1 MKQFSLNACI
11 RLLRVSIIILILA
24 LISMF
29 LFSFTLHRV
38 SNDFLKELGIAP
50 NEAEQKITNSILGG
64 YLDTYGVK
72 NIKSIATGNRKKLV
86 ADLLVYTKQHVQ
98 SQAFVKQYK
107 AMKESRKPQPAKIQT
122 PDEMRRDMIEQYKK
136 SIAETEASLKKADA
150 SMKPVF
156 EKLLVDAG
164 KQLKEVQDPNNKM
177 IASYA
182 KNYPDMIKMI
192 DLQHQSKIEQW
203 EKEFPDN
210 HLLFVKERLEMFMKE
225 TKNIDFD
232 AALQV
237 KNGKKYFVNNEYER
251 KSSYWKM
258 AFRAGR
264 DVVLTAREYVSDWIS
279 TIN

>member
-237 KNGKKYFVNNEYER
+237 KNGKKYFVNYEYER
-251 KSSYWKM
+251 KSNYWKM

>member
-1 MKQFSLNACI
+1 MKKTLITLLASGLLSVAVQAQTLQEGINNLYAGRIKNA
-11 RLLRVSIIILILA
+11 
-24 LISMF
+24 
-29 LFSFTLHRV
+29 
-38 SNDFLKELGIAP
+38 
-50 NEAEQKITNSILGG
+50 IT
-64 YLDTYGVK
+64 
-72 NIKSIATGNRKKLV
+72 
-86 ADLLVYTKQHVQ
+86 
-98 SQAFVKQYK
+98 
-107 AMKESRKPQPAKIQT
+107 
-122 PDEMRRDMIEQYKK
+122 
-136 SIAETEASLKKADA
+136 
-150 SMKPVF
+150 VF

-264 DVVLTAREYVSDWIS
+264 DVVLTAREYVADWIS

>member
-251 KSSYWKM
+251 KSNYWKM

>member
-11 RLLRVSIIILILA
+11 RLLRVSIIILILT

-182 KNYPDMIKMI
+182 KNYPDMLKMI

-237 KNGKKYFVNNEYER
+237 KNGKKYFVNIEYER
-251 KSSYWKM
+251 KSNYWKM

>member
-182 KNYPDMIKMI
+182 KNYPDMLKMI

-237 KNGKKYFVNNEYER
+237 KNGKKYFVNIEYER
-251 KSSYWKM
+251 KSNYWKM

-264 DVVLTAREYVSDWIS
+264 EVVLTAREYVADWIS

>member
-237 KNGKKYFVNNEYER
+237 KNGKKYFVNIEYER
-251 KSSYWKM
+251 KSNYWKM

>member
-182 KNYPDMIKMI
+182 KNYPDMLKMI

-237 KNGKKYFVNNEYER
+237 KNGKKYFVNIEYER
-251 KSSYWKM
+251 KSNYWKM

-264 DVVLTAREYVSDWIS
+264 DVVLTAREYVADWIS

>member
-50 NEAEQKITNSILGG
+50 NEAEEKITNSILGG

-72 NIKSIATGNRKKLV
+72 NIKSITTGNRKKLV

-182 KNYPDMIKMI
+182 KNYPDMLKMI

-237 KNGKKYFVNNEYER
+237 KNGKKYFVNIEYER
-251 KSSYWKM
+251 KSNYWKM

>member
-50 NEAEQKITNSILGG
+50 NEAEEKITNSILGG

-182 KNYPDMIKMI
+182 KNYPDMLKMI

-251 KSSYWKM
+251 KSNYWKM

>member
-182 KNYPDMIKMI
+182 KNYPDMLKMI

-251 KSSYWKM
+251 KSNYWKM

-264 DVVLTAREYVSDWIS
+264 DVVLTAREYVADWIS

>member
-237 KNGKKYFVNNEYER
+237 KNGKKYFANNEYER
-251 KSSYWKM
+251 KSNYWKM

>member
-1 MKQFSLNACI
+1 MKHVSLNACI
-11 RLLRVSIIILILA
+11 RLLRASIIILIMV

-29 LFSFTLHRV
+29 LFSFTLHRL

-98 SQAFVKQYK
+98 SQVFVKQYK
-107 AMKESRKPQPAKIQT
+107 AMKESRKPQPARIQT
-122 PDEMRRDMIEQYKK
+122 PEEMRRDMIEQYKK
-136 SIAETEASLKKADA
+136 SIADTKVSLKKADA
-150 SMKPVF
+150 SLKPVF

-164 KQLKEVQDPNNKM
+164 KQLKEVEDPNNKM
-177 IASYA
+177 IASYS
-182 KNYPDMIKMI
+182 KNYPEMKRMN
-192 DLQHQSKIEQW
+192 DLQFQSKMEQW

-210 HLLFVKERLEMFMKE
+210 QMLFVKVRLEQFMKE
-225 TKNIDFD
+225 TKDIDFD

-237 KNGKKYFVNNEYER
+237 KNGKKYFVNIDYER
-251 KSSYWKM
+251 KSNYWKM
-258 AFRAGR
+258 AFRAGK
-264 DVVLTAREYVSDWIS
+264 DVVQTAREFVADWIS

>member
-182 KNYPDMIKMI
+182 KNYPDMLKMI

-237 KNGKKYFVNNEYER
+237 KNGKKYFVNIEYER
-251 KSSYWKM
+251 KSNYWKM

>member
-182 KNYPDMIKMI
+182 KNYPDMLKMI

-264 DVVLTAREYVSDWIS
+264 DVVLTAREYVADWIS

>member
-237 KNGKKYFVNNEYER
+237 KNGKKYFVNYEYER
-251 KSSYWKM
+251 KSNYWKM

-264 DVVLTAREYVSDWIS
+264 EVVLTAREYVSDWIS

>member
-264 DVVLTAREYVSDWIS
+264 DVVLTAREYVADWIS